1 MTKFTLL
8 SVVTVLSTTLVV
20 PALAQAVIQ
29 AHGSYAF
36 YHRNGDSR
44 LGPAPPRRR
53 EEVVVSRGSAN
64 AMALASSFRPS
75 MPGHET
81 EPDPVGAGRPPPA
94 AGCDVPTIGLTL
106 YP

>member
-36 YHRNGDSR
+36 
-44 LGPAPPRRR
+44 
-53 EEVVVSRGSAN
+53 
-64 AMALASSFRPS
+64 
-75 MPGHET
+75 
-81 EPDPVGAGRPPPA
+81 
-94 AGCDVPTIGLTL
+94 TIGMEIQDSDLRHL
-106 YP
+106 DDEKKLLSVAGVPMRWH